1 MQRFLPIPIFIA
13 LLLGGMSLV
22 LGLTLILTAQTA
34 KARDHLVS
42 LTEQDLAMQE
52 VTQTLRQNL
61 TDLQSAARQYASLG
75 DRDNLRRHDNL
86 LKGFRDLR
94 TLLSDPAANLHSGTN
109 RPSDTQAARF
119 VDHLSQ
125 AMIEDSELTS
135 LRRALDSIIDM
146 GLLQSELLKGVI
158 AGKPSPQV
166 LLSLSQPARE
176 SLARQMDHH
185 IAQTQ
190 KAVEQRLTN
199 AKQSQHDRIRRIQSQ
214 QVFLL
219 VFLGILIIL
228 TLLVAQ
234 RYMVNPLRHLVEAG
248 TAIGSGKYHTR
259 AEIFGVRE
267 IAELAG
273 TLNWMADSFQSDLKA
288 RERAEHRAQQTE
300 RRLRQI
306 NEASPGVLWEFQ
318 IDDNSQIQ
326 LSFVGGA
333 FEQLYSVP
341 RVAAMSDV
349 RAVQQSVHP
358 DDRASVE
365 QGLKQ
370 AAADNADFT
379 SEHRSLRPDGNY
391 RWVRAYGKFHERS
404 DHLRTWTGFSVDI
417 QELVELRAQLETAL
431 AAAEAGNRSKSDFL
445 ATLSHE
451 IRTPMNAILGMTHL
465 ALQTALPPRQE
476 EYLRRID
483 SSSRLLLRIIND
495 ILDVSKIDAGR
506 MELEHLEFS
515 LEQLLDSVNDVIA
528 VRAQEQSLRLKL
540 DIADDV
546 PRLLLGD
553 SLRLGQVLIN
563 LLGNAIKFTEHGYV
577 KLIIRC
583 VSYTEGRARLYFA
596 AEDSGIGIEPE
607 AQARL
612 FDAFTQGDSSTTRQ
626 YGGTGLGLTI
636 ARQLVHLMGGEI
648 AVESTPGQGSTFS
661 FEADLDVPEDTLR
674 AMAEHASSLGAL
686 DCLVVDDS
694 RSARKVIVSALQH
707 FGFRAEEARN
717 GAQALKTVAERSFDI
732 VLLDWRMPDM
742 DGLETARR
750 IQALPSFK
758 GRVIMITSYG
768 REELMRELEG
778 DGDVD
783 AVLLKPI
790 SSPILLDTIA
800 AARDPNRQRL
810 SQPNDVI
817 PMRIPE
823 LAEKHILLAEDNAI
837 GRELMQALLDT
848 THARLSLVATGEDA
862 LAAFSEDDIDL
873 VLLDLQ
879 MPGLSGW
886 ETAQAI
892 REELERRD
900 IPILAM
906 SADPRPEI
914 RARCLE
920 QHFNDFIPKPVD
932 VGQLYDKLAEW
943 LDVHP
948 TEDTLIA
955 RPRTRMPSLPGVNLE
970 AGLAR
975 ASFNGDLYV
984 RLLHQLCIRFSELPV
999 ELEALTEK
1007 EQWDEIKA
1015 RVHALKGAAGNLGAS
1030 TIRKH
1035 CEATEQYA
1043 EREDRQG
1050 CLAMS
1055 RKLGTTLNT
1064 LYDALPEPDEN
1075 DDVEPTPEKQRP
1087 MLNAEALEKLRQL
1100 VAAGD
1105 AAARQQAKAFSPP
1118 PGQDKRLR
1126 QIQEHLDAFAF
1137 EEAAQELNELAA
1149 RLS

>member
-1 MQRFLPIPIFIA
+1 MQRFLPIPVFIA
-13 LLLGGMSLV
+13 LLLGGMSLM
-22 LGLTLILTAQTA
+22 LGLTLILTAQTT
-34 KARDHLVS
+34 KAREYLVT

-52 VTQTLRQNL
+52 VSQTLRQNL

-75 DRDNLRRHDNL
+75 DRQQLRTHETL
-86 LKGFRDLR
+86 LAGFRDLR
-94 TLLSDPAANLHSGTN
+94 DLLSDAAVNLHDSKN
-109 RPSDTQAARF
+109 RPHETQAARF
-119 VDHLSQ
+119 VDLLNQ
-125 AMIEDSELTS
+125 AMIEDSELES
-135 LRRALDSIIDM
+135 LRRALDTIIDM
-146 GLLQSELLKGVI
+146 GLLQAELLKGVI
-158 AGKPSPQV
+158 PGKASPQV

-176 SLARQMDHH
+176 SLARQLDHH
-185 IAQTQ
+185 IAKTQ
-190 KAVEQRLTN
+190 KAVELRLTS
-199 AKQSQHDRIRRIQSQ
+199 AKQAQHDRVRRNQTQ
-214 QVFLL
+214 QFYLL
-219 VFLGILIIL
+219 IFLGLLIIV
-228 TLLVAQ
+228 TLLVTQ

-259 AEIFGVRE
+259 AEIYGVRE

-318 IDDNSQIQ
+318 IDDNQQPQ

-341 RVAAMSDV
+341 RVAAMSDISTV
-349 RAVQQSVHP
+349 LQSVHP
-358 DDRASVE
+358 DDRE
-365 QGLKQ
+365 HLMQ
-370 AAADNADFT
+370 ALERVADEVGDFT
-379 SEHRSLRPDGNY
+379 SEHRSLRPDGTY
-391 RWVRAYGKFHERS
+391 RWVRAFGKFHQRN
-404 DHLRTWTGFSVDI
+404 DQLRTWTGFSVDI
-417 QELVELRAQLETAL
+417 QELVELRAQLERAL
-431 AAAEAGNRSKSDFL
+431 AAAEAGNRSKSEFL

-465 ALQTALPPRQE
+465 ALKTELPPRQE

-528 VRAQEQSLRLKL
+528 VRAQEQNLRLKL

-563 LLGNAIKFTEHGYV
+563 LLGNAIKFTEQGYV

-583 VSYTEGRARLYFA
+583 LAYTEGRARLYFA
-596 AEDSGIGIEPE
+596 VEDTGIGIEPE
-607 AQARL
+607 AQAHL
-612 FDAFTQGDSSTTRQ
+612 FEAFTQADSSTTRQ

-648 AVESTPGQGSTFS
+648 SVQSTPGKGSTFH
-661 FEADLDVPEDTLR
+661 FEADLDVPEETLR
-674 AMAEHASSLGAL
+674 AMTEHASSLGAL

-707 FGFRAEEARN
+707 FGFHAEEAHN
-717 GAQALKTVAERSFDI
+717 GAQALQISSERSFDI

-750 IQALPSFK
+750 IKALPGFK
-758 GRVIMITSYG
+758 GRLIIITSYG

-778 DGDVD
+778 DSDVD

-800 AARDPNRQRL
+800 AAMDPNRSKM
-810 SQPNDVI
+810 SQPDDFI

-823 LAEKHILLAEDNAI
+823 LSGKHILLAEDNAI
-837 GRELMQALLDT
+837 GRELMQELLDA
-848 THARLSLVATGEDA
+848 THARLTLVSTGEDA

-873 VLLDLQ
+873 VMLDLQ
-879 MPGLSGW
+879 LPGASGW
-886 ETAQAI
+886 EVASTI
-892 REELERRD
+892 REELEHRD

-906 SADPRPEI
+906 SADPRPET
-914 RARCLE
+914 RARCVSDG
-920 QHFNDFIPKPVD
+920 FNDFIAKPVD
-932 VGQLYDKLAEW
+932 VGQLYEQLAEW
-943 LDVHP
+943 LDVQA

-955 RPRTRMPSLPGVNLE
+955 RPRQRIAPLPGVNIE
-970 AGLAR
+970 AGLSR
-975 ASFNGDLYV
+975 ASYNKGLYL
-984 RLLHQLCIRFSELPV
+984 RLLSQLCERFSKLPEEL
-999 ELEALTEK
+999 ATHAANAD
-1007 EQWDEIKA
+1007 WDSLKA
-1015 RVHALKGAAGNLGAS
+1015 RLHALKGAAGNLGAS

-1035 CEATEQYA
+1035 CEAAEQYA
-1043 EREDRQG
+1043 EREDVQG
-1050 CLAMS
+1050 CTVMSEKLAAA
-1055 RKLGTTLNT
+1055 LNS
-1064 LYDALPEPDEN
+1064 LNLALPQMSEHSSPNTNTE
-1075 DDVEPTPEKQRP
+1075 QRP
-1087 MLNAEALEKLRQL
+1087 LLDAQELAALRQL

-1105 AAARQQAKAFSPP
+1105 ATARQRAKAFSAPR
-1118 PGQDKRLR
+1118 GLDSQLQ
-1126 QIQEHLDAFAF
+1126 QIQDLLDAFAF
-1137 EEAAQELNELAA
+1137 EEAAQELDQLAS

>member
-22 LGLTLILTAQTA
+22 LGLTLFQTAQTA
-34 KARDHLVS
+34 KAREHLVL

-52 VTQTLRQNL
+52 VSQTLRQNL

-75 DRDNLRRHDNL
+75 ERKQLRTHENL

-94 TLLSDPAANLHSGTN
+94 NLLSDPAAHLHNTAK
-109 RPSDTQAARF
+109 RPNDTPAALF

-125 AMIEDSELTS
+125 AMIEDSELAS
-135 LRRALDSIIDM
+135 LRRALDTIIDM
-146 GLLQSELLKGVI
+146 GLLQAELLKGVI
-158 AGKPSPQV
+158 PGKASPQV

-176 SLARQMDHH
+176 SLARQLDHH

-190 KAVEQRLTN
+190 KAVEARLSS
-199 AKQSQHDRIRRIQSQ
+199 AKAQQHARVQRIQSQ

-219 VFLGILIIL
+219 VCLGLLIIL
-228 TLLVAQ
+228 TLLLAQ
-234 RYMVNPLRHLVEAG
+234 RYMVSPLRHLVEAG

-288 RERAEHRAQQTE
+288 RERAEQRAQQTE

-318 IDDNSQIQ
+318 IDDTGHVQ

-349 RAVQQSVHP
+349 RAVLQSVHP
-358 DDRASVE
+358 DERQRVV
-365 QGLKQ
+365 QGLRK
-370 AAADNADFT
+370 AADEDADFT
-379 SEHRSLRPDGNY
+379 SEHRSLRPDGSY

-404 DHLRTWTGFSVDI
+404 DQLRTWTGFSVDI

-431 AAAEAGNRSKSDFL
+431 AAAEAGNRSKSEFL

-465 ALQTALPPRQE
+465 ALQNELPPRQE
-476 EYLRRID
+476 EYLHRID

-506 MELEHLEFS
+506 MDLEHLEFS

-528 VRAQEQSLRLKL
+528 VRAQEQNLRLKL

-583 VSYTEGRARLYFA
+583 VDYTEGRARLYFA
-596 AEDSGIGIEPE
+596 VEDSGIGIEPE
-607 AQARL
+607 AQAHL
-612 FDAFTQGDSSTTRQ
+612 FDAFTQADSSTTRQ

-636 ARQLVHLMGGEI
+636 ARQLVRLMGGEI
-648 AVESTPGQGSTFS
+648 AVDSTPGEGSTFS

-686 DCLVVDDS
+686 NCLVVDDS
-694 RSARKVIVSALQH
+694 RSARKVIVSALKH

-717 GAQALKTVAERSFDI
+717 GAQALQAVTERAFDI

-750 IQALPSFK
+750 IQAIPAFK

-778 DGDVD
+778 DSDVD

-800 AARDPNRQRL
+800 AARDPSRQKL
-810 SQPNDVI
+810 SQPNDFV

-823 LAEKHILLAEDNAI
+823 LAGKHILLAEDNAI
-837 GRELMQALLDT
+837 GRELMQELLDA
-848 THARLSLVATGEDA
+848 THARLSIVASGEEA

-879 MPGLSGW
+879 LPGMSGW
-886 ETAQAI
+886 DTAKVI

-900 IPILAM
+900 VPLLAM
-906 SADPRPEI
+906 SADPRPET
-914 RARCLE
+914 RNRCLNE
-920 QHFNDFIPKPVD
+920 GLNDFIAKPVD
-932 VGQLYDKLAEW
+932 VGLLYDKLAEW

-955 RPRTRMPSLPGVNLE
+955 RPRRRIPSLPGVNLD

-975 ASFNGDLYV
+975 ASFNGELYL
-984 RLLHQLCIRFSELPV
+984 RLLNELCARFAALPNELSQLIEG
-999 ELEALTEK
+999 A
-1007 EQWDEIKA
+1007 QWAEVKA
-1015 RVHALKGAAGNLGAS
+1015 RVHALKGASGNLGAS

-1035 CEATEQYA
+1035 CEAAEQYA
-1043 EREDRQG
+1043 EREDRNG
-1050 CLAMS
+1050 CLSMIQ
-1055 RKLGTTLNT
+1055 KLDNALNT
-1064 LYDALPEPDEN
+1064 LREALPQPDEEHSI
-1075 DDVEPTPEKQRP
+1075 VEPPPRP
-1087 MLNAEALEKLRQL
+1087 VLDEQALASLRQL
-1100 VAAGD
+1100 VVAGD
-1105 AAARQQAKAFSPP
+1105 ATARQRAKSFSAP

-1137 EEAAQELNELAA
+1137 EEAAQQLDELASH
-1149 RLS
+1149 LS